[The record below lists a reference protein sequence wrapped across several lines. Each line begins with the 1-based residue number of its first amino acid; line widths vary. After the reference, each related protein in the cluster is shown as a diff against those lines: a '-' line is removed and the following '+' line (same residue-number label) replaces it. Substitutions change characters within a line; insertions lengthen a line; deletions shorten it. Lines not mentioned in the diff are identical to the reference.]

1 MEVEIYAIKKVKMD
15 VTKRQAAMMTVIF
28 GDIPV
33 SEVFEITTP
42 KVASKLNKINKS
54 GKMPEVIGWAS
65 SGLNRIIFNIK
76 M

>member
-1 MEVEIYAIKKVKMD
+1 MEVEIYAIKKVKMN

-42 KVASKLNKINKS
+42 KMASKLNKIKKS
-54 GKMPEVIGWAS
+54 GEMPEVIGWAS
-65 SGLNRIIFNIK
+65 SAVNRIIFNIK

>member
-15 VTKRQAAMMTVIF
+15 VTKNTAMMIVLF

-42 KVASKLNKINKS
+42 E
-54 GKMPEVIGWAS
+54 GG
-65 SGLNRIIFNIK
+65 IK
-76 M
+76 TE

>member
-1 MEVEIYAIKKVKMD
+1 MEVEIYAIKKVKTD
-15 VTKRQAAMMTVIF
+15 ITKNQAAMMIVLF

-42 KVASKLNKINKS
+42 KVASKLNKINRS

-65 SGLNRIIFNIK
+65 SAVNRIIFNIK

>member
-1 MEVEIYAIKKVKMD
+1 
-15 VTKRQAAMMTVIF
+15 MMTVIF

-65 SGLNRIIFNIK
+65 SAVNRIIFNIK

>member
-1 MEVEIYAIKKVKMD
+1 MEVEIYAIKKVKMN

-42 KVASKLNKINKS
+42 KMASKLNKINKS
-54 GKMPEVIGWAS
+54 GEMPEVIGWAS
-65 SGLNRIIFNIK
+65 SAVNRIIFNIK